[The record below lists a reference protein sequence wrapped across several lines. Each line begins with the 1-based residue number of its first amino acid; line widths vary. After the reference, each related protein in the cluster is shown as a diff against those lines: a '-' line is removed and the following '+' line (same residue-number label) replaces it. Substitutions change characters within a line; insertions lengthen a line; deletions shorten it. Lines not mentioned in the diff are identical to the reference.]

1 VHFSGI
7 VGEGFRSLDEGDRVS
22 FTWNGVI
29 VDHGR
34 HVAEYV
40 RRET

>member
-1 VHFSGI
+1 MHFSGI
-7 VGEGFRSLDEGDRVS
+7 VGEGFRSLNQGDRVS
-22 FTWNGVI
+22 FTWNGGI

-34 HVAEYV
+34 DVAENV